1 LFLFLGS
8 SIIRYLGDDILRNII
23 SNYMITWMILRT
35 FRTAE
40 VDIFVLFTTIIK
52 KTRNLRTPIVQKKLW
67 LR

>member
-52 KTRNLRTPIVQKKLW
+52 KLVICGHL
-67 LR
+67 